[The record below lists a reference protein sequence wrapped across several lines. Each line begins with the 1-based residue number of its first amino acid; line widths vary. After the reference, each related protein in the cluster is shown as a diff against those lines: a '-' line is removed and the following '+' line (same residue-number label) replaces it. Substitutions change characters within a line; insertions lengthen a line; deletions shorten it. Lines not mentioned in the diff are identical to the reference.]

1 MTMDGVPVPASCFLL
16 PLVASGVTVTHTERC
31 FCPEPDPPDV
41 TLSRGLF
48 MAIAPPPAPVTKGP
62 YIPASQSLPEITVN
76 AVALGVIL
84 AVVLAGANAYLGLFA
99 GMTVSASIPAAV
111 ISMGVLKLFR
121 RSNILENNIVQ
132 TCASAGESLAAGV
145 IFTLPAL
152 VLLGRWAQFDYWQTV
167 LIAGFGGVLGV
178 LFTVPLRRALIV
190 EQPLQFPEG
199 IACAEVLETGEKGGA
214 GVTFVAWAAV
224 AAALF
229 KFLQTGLRLVAG
241 TAEGATYLFGRKTIA
256 YFGSNLS
263 PALLGV
269 GYIVGLNIA
278 MLVFIG
284 GALNW
289 LVAIPILVATTGAPA
304 GVSAADFAAQLWST
318 QTRYMGVGA
327 MVVGGLWALI
337 RMRGSLFSGVS
348 SGLAAYREMKEG
360 TVRDR
365 LDRDL
370 PMQWVLVAIIVS
382 IIPLYFLYHFLI
394 GRAAVSITMA
404 IIMVVGGFLFS
415 AVSGYMTGLVGSS
428 NNPISG
434 VTIATLLFAALI
446 ILGLF
451 GRELEHGPAAAILIA
466 AVVAC
471 AAAIAGDNLHDL
483 KTGYVVGATPWK
495 QQVMLIVGTLV
506 SALVMA
512 PVLNLLLNAY
522 GIGPVTPEH
531 PQSLTA
537 PQATLMQSVA
547 EGVFR
552 GGLPW
557 GMVLIGMG
565 LAVAII
571 LADLALERRKS
582 SFRVPV
588 LAVAIGIYL
597 PFELS
602 VPILLGGIVAW
613 FVQRAQRRREWG
625 SGEAAEEARKEVEQ
639 RGMLISSGLITGE
652 ALVGIAMAIPI
663 VISGRADVL
672 AFWGARDLAW
682 PGIVLL
688 LVLIWGIYRASVP
701 RRG

>member
-1 MTMDGVPVPASCFLL
+1 
-16 PLVASGVTVTHTERC
+16 
-31 FCPEPDPPDV
+31 
-41 TLSRGLF
+41 
-48 MAIAPPPAPVTKGP
+48 MAIAPPPVTATRGP
-62 YIPASQSLPEITVN
+62 YVPASQSLPEITIK

-84 AVVLAGANAYLGLFA
+84 AVILAGANAYLGLFA

-190 EQPLQFPEG
+190 EHPLQFPEG

-214 GVTFVAWAAV
+214 GVKFVAWSAV

-229 KFLQTGLRLVAG
+229 KFAQTGLRLIAG
-241 TAEGATYLFGRKTIA
+241 TAEGATYLFDRRTIA

-278 MLVFIG
+278 VLIFIG

-289 LVAIPILVATTGAPA
+289 LVAIPIVVAVTGAPA
-304 GVSAADFAAQLWST
+304 GMSATDFAAQLWST
-318 QTRYMGVGA
+318 QTRYIGVGA
-327 MVVGGLWALI
+327 MVIGGLWALL
-337 RMRGSLFSGVS
+337 RVRKSLLSGVT

-360 TVRDR
+360 RQRDR

-370 PMQWVLVAIIVS
+370 PMQWVLIAIVVS

-394 GRAAVSITMA
+394 GRAAISITMA
-404 IIMVVGGFLFS
+404 VIMVVGGFLFS

-434 VTIATLLFAALI
+434 VTIATLLFASLI
-446 ILGLF
+446 LLGLF
-451 GRELEHGPAAAILIA
+451 GRGLEHGPAAAILIA

-483 KTGYVVGATPWK
+483 KAGYLVGATPWK

-565 LAVAII
+565 VAVALIVF
-571 LADLALERRKS
+571 DLALERRES

-613 FVQRAQRRREWG
+613 LVQRAQRRREWG
-625 SGEAAEEARKEVEQ
+625 SGEAAEEARKEIEQ

-663 VISGRADVL
+663 VLSGRADVL
-672 AFWGARDLAW
+672 AFWGVQDLVW

-701 RRG
+701 RRAYE

>member
-1 MTMDGVPVPASCFLL
+1 
-16 PLVASGVTVTHTERC
+16 
-31 FCPEPDPPDV
+31 
-41 TLSRGLF
+41 
-48 MAIAPPPAPVTKGP
+48 MAIAPTPVTRGP
-62 YIPASQSLPEITVN
+62 YVPSSQSLPEITVK
-76 AVALGVIL
+76 AVILGVIL
-84 AVVLAGANAYLGLFA
+84 AVILAGANAYLGLFA

-111 ISMGVLKLFR
+111 ISMAVLRLFR

-152 VLLGRWAQFDYWQTV
+152 VLLGRWAQFDFLQTF

-199 IACAEVLETGEKGGA
+199 VACAEVLETGDKGGT
-214 GVTFVAWAAV
+214 GVKFVVWAAI

-229 KFLQTGLRLVAG
+229 KFSQTGLRLIAG
-241 TAEGATYLFGRKTIA
+241 TAEGATYLFGRRTIA
-256 YFGSNLS
+256 YAGSNLS

-278 MLVFIG
+278 VLIFLG
-284 GALNW
+284 GAINW
-289 LVAIPILVATTGAPA
+289 LVAIPILVWARGAP
-304 GVSAADFAAQLWST
+304 VDMSAAELAGQLWST
-318 QTRYMGVGA
+318 ETRYLGVGA
-327 MVVGGLWALI
+327 MVVGGLWALLRI
-337 RMRGSLFSGVS
+337 RGSVLSGVR

-360 TVRDR
+360 RERDR
-365 LDRDL
+365 VDQDL
-370 PMQWVLVAIIVS
+370 PMQWVIAAILLS

-394 GRAAVSITMA
+394 GRVAMSLTMA
-404 IIMVVGGFLFS
+404 VIMVVAGFLFS

-434 VTIATLLFAALI
+434 VTIATLLFSALV

-451 GRELEHGPAAAILIA
+451 GREVTHGPAAAILIA

-483 KTGYVVGATPWK
+483 KAGHLVGATPWK
-495 QQVMLIVGTLV
+495 QQVILIVGTLV

-522 GIGPVTPEH
+522 GIGPATMAH

-557 GMVLIGMG
+557 GMVAIGMV

-571 LADLALERRKS
+571 ALDLLLERRRS

-597 PFELS
+597 PFELA
-602 VPILLGGIVAW
+602 VPIFLGGVVAW
-613 FVQRAQRRREWG
+613 FVQRVQRRSAWG
-625 SGEAAEEARKEVEQ
+625 SGEAAEDARKEIEQ

-652 ALVGIAMAIPI
+652 ALVGIGMAIPI
-663 VISGRADVL
+663 VISGRADVM
-672 AFWGARDLAW
+672 AFAGVRDLAW
-682 PGIVLL
+682 PGVLL
-688 LVLIWGIYRASVP
+688 LFVLVYGIYRASVP
-701 RRG
+701 RRR

>member
-62 YIPASQSLPEITVN
+62 YIPASQSLPEITVK

-199 IACAEVLETGEKGGA
+199 IACAEVLETGVKGGA
-214 GVTFVAWAAV
+214 GVKFVAWAAV

-483 KTGYVVGATPWK
+483 KTGYLVGATPWK

>member
-1 MTMDGVPVPASCFLL
+1 
-16 PLVASGVTVTHTERC
+16 
-31 FCPEPDPPDV
+31 
-41 TLSRGLF
+41 
-48 MAIAPPPAPVTKGP
+48 MAIARPTAPVTRGP
-62 YIPASQSLPEITVN
+62 YIPASQSLPEITIK

-84 AVVLAGANAYLGLFA
+84 AVILAGANAYLGLFA

-190 EQPLQFPEG
+190 EHPLQFPEG

-214 GVTFVAWAAV
+214 GVKFVAWSAV

-229 KFLQTGLRLVAG
+229 KFAQTGLRLIAG
-241 TAEGATYLFGRKTIA
+241 TAEGATYLFDRRTIA

-278 MLVFIG
+278 VLIFIG

-289 LVAIPILVATTGAPA
+289 LLAIPIIVAATGAPA
-304 GVSAADFAAQLWST
+304 GMSAADFAAQIWST
-318 QTRYMGVGA
+318 QTRYIGVGA
-327 MVVGGLWALI
+327 MVVGGLWALL
-337 RMRGSLFSGVS
+337 RVRKSLVSGVT

-360 TVRDR
+360 RQRDR
-365 LDRDL
+365 LDRDM
-370 PMQWVLVAIIVS
+370 PMQWVLIAIVVS

-394 GRAAVSITMA
+394 GRAAISITMA
-404 IIMVVGGFLFS
+404 VIMVVGGFLFS

-434 VTIATLLFAALI
+434 VTIATLLFASLI
-446 ILGLF
+446 LLGLF
-451 GRELEHGPAAAILIA
+451 GRGLEHGPAAAILIA

-483 KTGYVVGATPWK
+483 KAGYLVGATPWK

-512 PVLNLLLNAY
+512 PVLNLLLKAY

-557 GMVLIGMG
+557 DMVLIGMG
-565 LAVAII
+565 VAVAII
-571 LADLALERRKS
+571 LFDLALERRES

-602 VPILLGGIVAW
+602 VPILLGGMVAW

-625 SGEAAEEARKEVEQ
+625 SGEAAEEARKEIEQ

-672 AFWGARDLAW
+672 AFWGVRDLTW
-682 PGIVLL
+682 PGVVLL
-688 LVLIWGIYRASVP
+688 AVLILGIYRASVP
-701 RRG
+701 RRV

>member
-1 MTMDGVPVPASCFLL
+1 
-16 PLVASGVTVTHTERC
+16 
-31 FCPEPDPPDV
+31 
-41 TLSRGLF
+41 
-48 MAIAPPPAPVTKGP
+48 MAIAPPPATATRGP
-62 YIPASQSLPEITVN
+62 YVPASQSLPEITIK

-84 AVVLAGANAYLGLFA
+84 AVILAGANAYLGLFA

-190 EQPLQFPEG
+190 EHPLQFPEG

-214 GVTFVAWAAV
+214 GVKFVAWSAV

-229 KFLQTGLRLVAG
+229 KFAQTGLRLIAG
-241 TAEGATYLFGRKTIA
+241 TAEGATYLFDRKTIA

-278 MLVFIG
+278 VLIFIG

-289 LVAIPILVATTGAPA
+289 LVAIPIVVAVTGAPA
-304 GVSAADFAAQLWST
+304 GVSATDFAAQLWST
-318 QTRYMGVGA
+318 QTRYIGVGA
-327 MVVGGLWALI
+327 MVVGGLWALL
-337 RMRGSLFSGVS
+337 RVRKSLLSGVT

-360 TVRDR
+360 RQRDR
-365 LDRDL
+365 LDRDM
-370 PMQWVLVAIIVS
+370 PMQWVLIAIVVS

-394 GRAAVSITMA
+394 GRAAISITMA
-404 IIMVVGGFLFS
+404 VIMVVGGFLFS

-434 VTIATLLFAALI
+434 VTIATLLFASLI
-446 ILGLF
+446 LLGLF
-451 GRELEHGPAAAILIA
+451 GRGLEHGPAAAILIA

-483 KTGYVVGATPWK
+483 KAGYLVGATPWK

-512 PVLNLLLNAY
+512 PVLNLLLKAY

-565 LAVAII
+565 VAVALI
-571 LADLALERRKS
+571 LFDLALERRES
-582 SFRVPV
+582 TFRVPV

-602 VPILLGGIVAW
+602 VPILLGGILAW
-613 FVQRAQRRREWG
+613 LVQRAQRRREWG
-625 SGEAAEEARKEVEQ
+625 SGEAAEEARKEIEQ

-663 VISGRADVL
+663 VLSGRADVL
-672 AFWGARDLAW
+672 AFWGVQDLVW

-701 RRG
+701 RRVHE

>member
-1 MTMDGVPVPASCFLL
+1 
-16 PLVASGVTVTHTERC
+16 
-31 FCPEPDPPDV
+31 
-41 TLSRGLF
+41 
-48 MAIAPPPAPVTKGP
+48 MAIAPPPATATRGP
-62 YIPASQSLPEITVN
+62 YVPASQSLPEITIK

-84 AVVLAGANAYLGLFA
+84 AVILAGANAYLGLFA

-190 EQPLQFPEG
+190 EHPLQFPEG

-214 GVTFVAWAAV
+214 GVKFVAWSAV

-229 KFLQTGLRLVAG
+229 KFAQTGLRLIAG
-241 TAEGATYLFGRKTIA
+241 TAEGATYLFDRKTIA

-278 MLVFIG
+278 VLIFIG

-289 LVAIPILVATTGAPA
+289 LVAIPIVVAVTGAPA
-304 GVSAADFAAQLWST
+304 GVSATDFAAQLWST
-318 QTRYMGVGA
+318 QTRYIGVGA
-327 MVVGGLWALI
+327 MVVGGLWALL
-337 RMRGSLFSGVS
+337 RVRKSLLSGVT

-360 TVRDR
+360 RQRDR
-365 LDRDL
+365 LDRDM
-370 PMQWVLVAIIVS
+370 PMQWVLIAIVVS

-394 GRAAVSITMA
+394 GRAAISITMA
-404 IIMVVGGFLFS
+404 VIMVVGGFLFS

-434 VTIATLLFAALI
+434 VTIATLLFASLI
-446 ILGLF
+446 LLGLF
-451 GRELEHGPAAAILIA
+451 GRGLEHGPAAAILIA

-483 KTGYVVGATPWK
+483 KAGYLVGATPWK

-512 PVLNLLLNAY
+512 PVLNLLLKAY

-565 LAVAII
+565 VAVALI
-571 LADLALERRKS
+571 LFDLALERRES
-582 SFRVPV
+582 TFRVPV

-602 VPILLGGIVAW
+602 VPILLGGILAW
-613 FVQRAQRRREWG
+613 LVQRAQRRREWG
-625 SGEAAEEARKEVEQ
+625 SGEAAEEARKEIEQ

-663 VISGRADVL
+663 VLSGRADVL
-672 AFWGARDLAW
+672 AFWGVQDLVW
-682 PGIVLL
+682 PGVVLL
-688 LVLIWGIYRASVP
+688 LILLWGIYRASVP
-701 RRG
+701 RRV

>member
-1 MTMDGVPVPASCFLL
+1 
-16 PLVASGVTVTHTERC
+16 
-31 FCPEPDPPDV
+31 
-41 TLSRGLF
+41 
-48 MAIAPPPAPVTKGP
+48 MAIASPPATATRGP
-62 YIPASQSLPEITVN
+62 YVPASQSLPEITIK

-84 AVVLAGANAYLGLFA
+84 AVILAGANAYLGLFA

-190 EQPLQFPEG
+190 EHPLQFPEG

-214 GVTFVAWAAV
+214 GVKFVAWSAV

-229 KFLQTGLRLVAG
+229 KFAQTGLRLMAG

-278 MLVFIG
+278 VLIFIG

-289 LVAIPILVATTGAPA
+289 LVAIPILVAATGAPA
-304 GVSAADFAAQLWST
+304 GMSATDFAAQLWST
-318 QTRYMGVGA
+318 QTRYIGVGA
-327 MVVGGLWALI
+327 MVIGGLWALL
-337 RMRGSLFSGVS
+337 RVRKSLLSGVT

-360 TVRDR
+360 RQRDR

-370 PMQWVLVAIIVS
+370 PMQWVLIAIVVS

-394 GRAAVSITMA
+394 GRAAISITMA

-434 VTIATLLFAALI
+434 VTIATLLFASLI
-446 ILGLF
+446 LLGLF
-451 GRELEHGPAAAILIA
+451 GRGLEHGPAAAILIA

-483 KTGYVVGATPWK
+483 KAGYLVGATPWK
-495 QQVMLIVGTLV
+495 QQVMLIVGTVV

-565 LAVAII
+565 VAVALI
-571 LADLALERRKS
+571 LFDLALERRES

-602 VPILLGGIVAW
+602 VPILLGGMVAW

-625 SGEAAEEARKEVEQ
+625 SGEAAEEARKEIEQ

-672 AFWGARDLAW
+672 AFWGVQDLVW

-701 RRG
+701 RGG

>member
-1 MTMDGVPVPASCFLL
+1 
-16 PLVASGVTVTHTERC
+16 
-31 FCPEPDPPDV
+31 
-41 TLSRGLF
+41 
-48 MAIAPPPAPVTKGP
+48 MAIATPPATATRGP
-62 YIPASQSLPEITVN
+62 YVPASQSLPEITIK

-167 LIAGFGGVLGV
+167 LIAAFGGVLGV

-190 EQPLQFPEG
+190 EHPRQFPEG

-214 GVTFVAWAAV
+214 GVKFVAWSAV

-229 KFLQTGLRLVAG
+229 KFAQTGLRLIAG
-241 TAEGATYLFGRKTIA
+241 TAEGATYLFDRKTIA

-278 MLVFIG
+278 VLIFIG

-289 LVAIPILVATTGAPA
+289 LVAIPIVVAVTGAPA
-304 GVSAADFAAQLWST
+304 GVSATDFAAQLWST
-318 QTRYMGVGA
+318 QTRYIGVGA
-327 MVVGGLWALI
+327 MVVGGLWALL
-337 RMRGSLFSGVS
+337 RVRKSLLSGVT

-360 TVRDR
+360 RQRDR
-365 LDRDL
+365 LDRDM
-370 PMQWVLVAIIVS
+370 PMQWVLIAIVVS

-394 GRAAVSITMA
+394 GRAAISITMA
-404 IIMVVGGFLFS
+404 VIMVVGGFLFS

-434 VTIATLLFAALI
+434 VTIATLLFASLI
-446 ILGLF
+446 LLGLF
-451 GRELEHGPAAAILIA
+451 GRGLEHGPAAAILIA

-483 KTGYVVGATPWK
+483 KAGYLVGATPWK

-512 PVLNLLLNAY
+512 PVLNLLLKAY

-565 LAVAII
+565 VAVALI
-571 LADLALERRKS
+571 LFDLALERRES
-582 SFRVPV
+582 TFRVPV

-602 VPILLGGIVAW
+602 VPILLGGILAW
-613 FVQRAQRRREWG
+613 LVQRAQRRREWG
-625 SGEAAEEARKEVEQ
+625 SGEAAEEARKEIEQ

-663 VISGRADVL
+663 VLSGRADVL
-672 AFWGARDLAW
+672 AFWGVQDLVW
-682 PGIVLL
+682 PGVVLL
-688 LVLIWGIYRASVP
+688 LVLLWGIYRASVP
-701 RRG
+701 RRV